1 MSNPQRLAAPWF
13 PSVGTHHDEACR
25 SESVFIDGQCCRSAC
40 QPQRIGNLIVNM
52 NTSPQTAHT
61 HPFIP
66 SKQAPR
72 RSAVSL
78 VASTL
83 MVSAGLMG
91 TAHAQNANDWA
102 KGRLLVMPR
111 AGLQDADVDKVAKA
125 FGGNA
130 RRVGKSDLRI
140 IDLPPQASETA
151 VLARLAHH
159 PQLKFAE
166 LDRRVRLTMAT
177 NDPYNGSEW
186 HLPKIGADKAWDTTQ
201 GSGVTI
207 AILDSGVL
215 ASHPDLI
222 ANLVP
227 GWNFYD
233 NNNNTADVYGHG
245 TAVAGAAAA
254 AVNNGAGVA
263 GIAGSAKIMPI
274 RVTDTA
280 GYGYYSTISQGIT
293 YAADHGARVA
303 NASFA
308 SLYSSSAVQSAAQY
322 MKSKGGLVTVAAG
335 NSGTNDGSPAITSMI
350 PVSATDGN
358 DAVAGWSSFGNYV
371 AVAAPGV
378 GIWTTNSSGDYG
390 AWSGTSFS
398 SPVTAGVLA
407 LIMSAKPSLSSSQVE
422 ALLYSTA
429 LDLGTAGRDP
439 YYGYGRID
447 AAAAVAAANVTVA
460 VDTQAPSVAISA
472 PLGGSTVSGL
482 TGVDVSASDN
492 VGVTRVELRVNG
504 STIATDTGSPYQ
516 FSWDTTKLS
525 NGTATVVAYA
535 FDAAGN
541 SQAST
546 SLSVNVANATD
557 SVVVTDTTP
566 PVVTIS
572 NPGNGTKVS
581 GNVSVKV
588 AASDNAGAAGIKQSL
603 YINGA
608 LKATVTGGSLS
619 YSWNTRKVAS
629 GSYTITATA
638 VDGTGNKSST
648 SVLVSR

>member
-1 MSNPQRLAAPWF
+1 
-13 PSVGTHHDEACR
+13 
-25 SESVFIDGQCCRSAC
+25 
-40 QPQRIGNLIVNM
+40 M
-52 NTSPQTAHT
+52 NTNTQSLATRFN
-61 HPFIP
+61 PFTV
-66 SKQAPR
+66 SKQVPR
-72 RSAVSL
+72 RSVVSL
-78 VASTL
+78 AACTL
-83 MVSAGLMG
+83 IAAAGLVG
-91 TAHAQNANDWA
+91 TAHAQTATGWA

-111 AGLQDADVDKVAKA
+111 AGLQDSDVDKIAKS

-130 RRVGKSDLRI
+130 RRVGQSDLRI

-151 VLARLAHH
+151 VLAKLAHH

-166 LDRRVRLTMAT
+166 LDRRVHLTLVP

-186 HLPKIGADKAWDTTQ
+186 HVPKIRASDAWNTTM

-215 ASHPDLI
+215 ATHPDLA

-233 NNNNTADVYGHG
+233 NDSNTADVYGHG

-254 AVNNGAGVA
+254 IANNGTGVVGVA
-263 GIAGSAKIMPI
+263 GAAKIMPI
-274 RVTDTA
+274 RVTDIS
-280 GYGYYSTISQGIT
+280 GYGYYSTVAQGIT

-308 SLYSSSAVQSAAQY
+308 SLYSSSSVQSAAQY

-358 DAVAGWSSFGNYV
+358 DVIASWSSFGNYV
-371 AVAAPGV
+371 AVSAPGV
-378 GIWTTNSSGDYG
+378 GIWTTNSSGSYG

-398 SPVTAGVLA
+398 SPITAGVLA
-407 LIMSAKPSLSSSQVE
+407 LMMAAKPTLSAGQVE
-422 ALLYSTA
+422 SLLYATA
-429 LDLGTAGRDP
+429 VDLGTSGRDP

-447 AAAAVAAANVTVA
+447 AAAAVAAATAAVA
-460 VDTQAPSVAISA
+460 ADTQAPSVAISA

-482 TGVDVSASDN
+482 TGVDVSATDN
-492 VGVTRVELRVNG
+492 VGVARVELWVNG
-504 STIATDTGSPYQ
+504 SIIATDTVSPYQ

-541 SQAST
+541 SKAST
-546 SLSVNVANATD
+546 NVSVSVSNATT
-557 SVVVTDTTP
+557 SLPPVPTDTTP
-566 PVVTIS
+566 PVVTVS
-572 NPGNGTKVS
+572 NPTNGSTVS
-581 GNVSVKV
+581 GNVSISAV
-588 AASDNAGAAGIKQSL
+588 ASDNAGSAGIKQTL
-603 YINGA
+603 YINGE
-608 LKATVTGGSLS
+608 LKASATGGSLS
-619 YSWNTRKVAS
+619 YNWNTRKVAK
-629 GSYTITATA
+629 GSYTITATGIDA
-638 VDGTGNKSST
+638 AGNKTST
-648 SVLVSR
+648 SIQVSR

>member
-1 MSNPQRLAAPWF
+1 
-13 PSVGTHHDEACR
+13 
-25 SESVFIDGQCCRSAC
+25 
-40 QPQRIGNLIVNM
+40 M
-52 NTSPQTAHT
+52 NTNTQSLATRFN
-61 HPFIP
+61 PFTV
-66 SKQAPR
+66 SKQVPR
-72 RSAVSL
+72 RSVVSL
-78 VASTL
+78 AACTL
-83 MVSAGLMG
+83 IAAAGLVG
-91 TAHAQNANDWA
+91 TAHAQTATGWA

-111 AGLQDADVDKVAKA
+111 AGLQDSDVDKIAKS

-130 RRVGKSDLRI
+130 RRVGQSDLRI

-151 VLARLAHH
+151 VLAKLAHH

-166 LDRRVRLTMAT
+166 LDRRVHLTLVP

-186 HLPKIGADKAWDTTQ
+186 HVPKIRASDAWNTTM

-215 ASHPDLI
+215 ATHPDLA

-233 NNNNTADVYGHG
+233 NDSNTADVYGHG

-254 AVNNGAGVA
+254 IANNGTGVVGVA
-263 GIAGSAKIMPI
+263 GAAKIMPI
-274 RVTDTA
+274 RVTDIS
-280 GYGYYSTISQGIT
+280 GYGYYSTVAQGIT

-308 SLYSSSAVQSAAQY
+308 SLYSSSSVQSAAQY

-358 DAVAGWSSFGNYV
+358 DVIASWSSFGNYV
-371 AVAAPGV
+371 AVSAPGV
-378 GIWTTNSSGDYG
+378 GIWTTNSSGSYG

-398 SPVTAGVLA
+398 SPITAGVLA
-407 LIMSAKPSLSSSQVE
+407 LMMAAKPTLSAGQVE
-422 ALLYSTA
+422 SLLYATA
-429 LDLGTAGRDP
+429 VDLGTSGRDP

-447 AAAAVAAANVTVA
+447 AAAAVAAATAAVA
-460 VDTQAPSVAISA
+460 ADTQAPSVAISA

-482 TGVDVSASDN
+482 IGVDVSATDN
-492 VGVTRVELRVNG
+492 VGVARVELWVNG
-504 STIATDTGSPYQ
+504 SIIATDTVSPYQ

-541 SQAST
+541 SKAST
-546 SLSVNVANATD
+546 NVSVSVSNATT
-557 SVVVTDTTP
+557 SLPPVPTDTTP
-566 PVVTIS
+566 PVVTVS
-572 NPGNGTKVS
+572 NPTNGSTVS
-581 GNVSVKV
+581 GNVSISAV
-588 AASDNAGAAGIKQSL
+588 ASDNAGSAGIKQTL
-603 YINGA
+603 YINGE
-608 LKATVTGGSLS
+608 LKASATGGSLS
-619 YSWNTRKVAS
+619 YNWNTRKVAK
-629 GSYTITATA
+629 GSYTITATGIDA
-638 VDGTGNKSST
+638 AGNKTST
-648 SVLVSR
+648 SIQVSR